1 MDKGIRQKDTWL
13 TSISERQPADAAL
26 MRQVAAG
33 DRKSLAQ
40 LYDRFGPLIFSLV
53 LKIVRRPE
61 DAEEVTIDLFV
72 RLWKKAGDYHES
84 RGTVAAWMV
93 VLARRL
99 AIDRTR
105 SKGYKAHWREISLDN
120 HDNLADPS
128 GSDHHSPDHRL
139 IAEQEGSRLRNAI
152 GGLDDSR
159 REVLFLAYYEGLSH
173 GEIAR
178 HLELP
183 LGTVK
188 TRLRSAVRDL
198 RSLMVTDQ
206 NI

>member
-1 MDKGIRQKDTWL
+1 M
-13 TSISERQPADAAL
+13 TSISERQPADAIL

-40 LYDRFGPLIFSLV
+40 LYDRFGQLIFSLV

-61 DAEEVTIDLFV
+61 DAEEVTIDLFL
-72 RLWKKAGDYHES
+72 RLWKKAGDYQES
-84 RGTVAAWMV
+84 RGTVAAWIV

-105 SKGYKAHWREISLDN
+105 SKGYKARRRETSIDN
-120 HDNLADPS
+120 HENMTDPN
-128 GSDHHSPDHRL
+128 GSDYHSPDHRL
-139 IAEQEGSRLRNAI
+139 IAEQEGSRLKNAL
-152 GGLDDSR
+152 GGLDESR
-159 REVLFLAYYEGLSH
+159 RELLFLAYYEGLSH

-178 HLELP
+178 HLEMP

-198 RSLMVTDQ
+198 RAHMVTDQ
-206 NI
+206 NV